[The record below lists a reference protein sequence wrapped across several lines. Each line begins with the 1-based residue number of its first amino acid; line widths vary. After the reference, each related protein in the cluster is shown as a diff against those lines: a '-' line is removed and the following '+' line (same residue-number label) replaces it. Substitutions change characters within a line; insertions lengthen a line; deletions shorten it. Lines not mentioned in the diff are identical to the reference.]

1 MTAARALLPRHHEYL
16 PRHHEYLKIELMEYL
31 RRCYPEIPY
40 EYRRPLILDALAGA
54 QKAAR

>member
-1 MTAARALLPRHHEYL
+1 MTAARALL